1 MSRLTPLTAA
11 ELARRAESVSEVERP
26 EPARGQVTYRC
37 GHVIYT
43 RRGEWRTA
51 CRDRTPG
58 PGCLCNASTVPQTT
72 TQEVAA

>member
-11 ELARRAESVSEVERP
+11 ELARRAESVSEPDRP
-26 EPARGQVTYRC
+26 EPDRGQVTYRC

-58 PGCLCNASTVPQTT
+58 PGCICHASTVPQTT